1 VLEVWETGP
10 LGETRGTLEVAAGWL
25 EAGELELPTTTE
37 EEDWVGATG
46 VLDGFDGVP
55 LGVLTGAE
63 EDGMSELHG
72 VDEGETTGVL
82 ELEVC
87 TGVEEAT
94 WELDGTLEL
103 VGMTEEEA

>member
-1 VLEVWETGP
+1 VLEVWET
-10 LGETRGTLEVAAGWL
+10 
-25 EAGELELPTTTE
+25 
-37 EEDWVGATG
+37 
-46 VLDGFDGVP
+46 VP

-87 TGVEEAT
+87 TGVEEAA

-103 VGMTEEEA
+103 VGITEDDA